1 MEKRHTPILN
11 KLKLLILGI
20 LGLSVFTS
28 CTQKIPEGDIKDFV
42 DLISISKAKEHVV
55 TGTSQIQSIY
65 SVGDEEKGRVTIT
78 TQIDQNEK
86 YYYSNTEVS
95 GSYVEEYNFHNEQ
108 VLSFVNNDN
117 VISSYKKTDD
127 AFQEVSYT
135 LEDVYKLISTFFY
148 TKVEGGYHQGAVYYG
163 DYVVANCAKFYS
175 CFSLNE
181 EKNVLTYQVNTSQRT
196 DEGDEILTMHYFT
209 VDAYGMILSLHTKS
223 MILEKSMVI
232 DTTIEC
238 SYNSEIEKKTEL

>member
-1 MEKRHTPILN
+1 MEKRHIPILN
-11 KLKLLILGI
+11 KVKLLVLGI
-20 LGLSVFTS
+20 VGLSVFTA

-42 DLISISKAKEHVV
+42 ELIRFTNAQEHVV
-55 TGTSQIQSIY
+55 TGISQIQSIY
-65 SVGDEEKGRVTIT
+65 SVEDEEKGRVTIT
-78 TQIDQNEK
+78 TQIDQRKK

-95 GSYVEEYNFHNEQ
+95 GSYVEEYTFHNQQ
-108 VLSFVNNDN
+108 VLSYVNSDDT
-117 VISSYKKTDD
+117 ISSFKKTDD
-127 AFQEVSYT
+127 VSQDISYN
-135 LEDVYKLISTFFY
+135 LEEVYKLISTFFY

-181 EKNVLTYQVNTSQRT
+181 EKTILTYQVNTSQRNE
-196 DEGDEILTMHYFT
+196 EGDEILTMHYFT

-223 MILEKSMVI
+223 MVLEKNIVI

-238 SYNSEIEKKTEL
+238 SYNTPIEKKLEL